1 MGAGLVRRQSTGGRG
16 ASILTGFKAA
26 RQAGFTHALVFDAG
40 GRHDP
45 AAVGSFL
52 ELSRKHS
59 NDLVCGYARTSSAYP
74 ARARL
79 ARRMADAGACL
90 AALSLAP
97 KDVMCRLRVSPL
109 AAVSQLSACIGL
121 GRRAEFEFESLVRL
135 MWMGLRLRELPVDPR
150 PPADGVSHYQPVRDT
165 LRIAGMSAKLFIIML
180 TRLPAVLISR
190 STGWSPAPGRRRI
203 GGKRLS
209 LRDVQHSRSQR
220 VYGLSRHPCQV
231 GLLAL
236 RLAQAP
242 DLPAP
247 TLLAYFKYA
256 SSGLSLGISGTWTT
270 LADLRS
276 LNLGREMEEITDP
289 SKLTYDARG
298 LIPCVVQQHDTG
310 EVLMVAWMNEESV
323 GLTLKTGTTW
333 FWSRSRQELW
343 NKGATSG
350 NMQEVKELWADC
362 DSDTL
367 LVKVDSPGPA
377 CHTGNRTCFFKR
389 VEGGVR

>member
-1 MGAGLVRRQSTGGRG
+1 MPAEPAAYRPVIVIPVYNHPATVEDVVRRLLSTGTPVILVDDASDPPAQEACERCRSMGAGLVRRQSTGGRG
-16 ASILTGFKAA
+16 ASIRTGFKAA

-52 ELSRKHS
+52 ELSRKHP

-97 KDVMCRLRVSPL
+97 KDVMCRLRVYPL

-190 STGWSPAPGRRRI
+190 STGWSPAPGL
-203 GGKRLS
+203 GS
-209 LRDVQHSRSQR
+209 EHPQAHPSRS
-220 VYGLSRHPCQV
+220 
-231 GLLAL
+231 
-236 RLAQAP
+236 
-242 DLPAP
+242 
-247 TLLAYFKYA
+247 
-256 SSGLSLGISGTWTT
+256 
-270 LADLRS
+270 
-276 LNLGREMEEITDP
+276 P
-289 SKLTYDARG
+289 SD
-298 LIPCVVQQHDTG
+298 D
-310 EVLMVAWMNEESV
+310 
-323 GLTLKTGTTW
+323 
-333 FWSRSRQELW
+333 RSR
-343 NKGATSG
+343 T
-350 NMQEVKELWADC
+350 
-362 DSDTL
+362 
-367 LVKVDSPGPA
+367 
-377 CHTGNRTCFFKR
+377 
-389 VEGGVR
+389 

>member
-1 MGAGLVRRQSTGGRG
+1 MPAEPAAYRPVIVIPVYNHPATVEDVVRRLLSTGTPVLLVDDASDPPAQEACERCRAMGAGLVRRQSTGGRG

-97 KDVMCRLRVSPL
+97 KDVMCRLR
-109 AAVSQLSACIGL
+109 
-121 GRRAEFEFESLVRL
+121 
-135 MWMGLRLRELPVDPR
+135 ELPVDPR

-190 STGWSPAPGRRRI
+190 STGWSPAPGL
-203 GGKRLS
+203 GS
-209 LRDVQHSRSQR
+209 EHPQAHPSRS
-220 VYGLSRHPCQV
+220 
-231 GLLAL
+231 
-236 RLAQAP
+236 
-242 DLPAP
+242 PA
-247 TLLAYFKYA
+247 
-256 SSGLSLGISGTWTT
+256 
-270 LADLRS
+270 D
-276 LNLGREMEEITDP
+276 D
-289 SKLTYDARG
+289 
-298 LIPCVVQQHDTG
+298 
-310 EVLMVAWMNEESV
+310 
-323 GLTLKTGTTW
+323 
-333 FWSRSRQELW
+333 RSR
-343 NKGATSG
+343 T
-350 NMQEVKELWADC
+350 
-362 DSDTL
+362 
-367 LVKVDSPGPA
+367 
-377 CHTGNRTCFFKR
+377 
-389 VEGGVR
+389 

>member
-1 MGAGLVRRQSTGGRG
+1 MQGHGRRPRPPSVDGGRG

-52 ELSRKHS
+52 ELSRKHP

-97 KDVMCRLRVSPL
+97 KDVMCRLRVYPL

-180 TRLPAVLISR
+180 TR
-190 STGWSPAPGRRRI
+190 APRR
-203 GGKRLS
+203 
-209 LRDVQHSRSQR
+209 
-220 VYGLSRHPCQV
+220 
-231 GLLAL
+231 A
-236 RLAQAP
+236 
-242 DLPAP
+242 DLPFHGLVARPGTRLRAP
-247 TLLAYFKYA
+247 
-256 SSGLSLGISGTWTT
+256 SSTS
-270 LADLRS
+270 
-276 LNLGREMEEITDP
+276 
-289 SKLTYDARG
+289 
-298 LIPCVVQQHDTG
+298 VQ
-310 EVLMVAWMNEESV
+310 ESI
-323 GLTLKTGTTW
+323 
-333 FWSRSRQELW
+333 R
-343 NKGATSG
+343 
-350 NMQEVKELWADC
+350 
-362 DSDTL
+362 
-367 LVKVDSPGPA
+367 
-377 CHTGNRTCFFKR
+377 
-389 VEGGVR
+389 